1 MSRQNIETILFDLWG
16 CHLKILTFDICH
28 AASEVFKAFSQYL
41 KARINL
47 VKLHEHVVLPCHTI
61 HDTSWYLHSLTWKS
75 EGSWSSAGLSV
86 GILSRLLRSDELQET
101 ICAAVWWPFQESKPS
116 SRSVMW
122 TCKYGLRHAGG
133 YP

>member
-1 MSRQNIETILFDLWG
+1 MFRWMYKGDNLCVYVCVCAEILLICPFFTSRRAVTSAIQSAVSRLEEITLKKKKLMSKQNIETILFDLWG

-28 AASEVFKAFSQYL
+28 AASEAFKAFSQYL

-75 EGSWSSAGLSV
+75 EGSW
-86 GILSRLLRSDELQET
+86 
-101 ICAAVWWPFQESKPS
+101 
-116 SRSVMW
+116 
-122 TCKYGLRHAGG
+122 
-133 YP
+133 